1 MNRQLQLRALPR
13 LSREGFVPAGP
24 TRRVRS
30 GMLIPKPA
38 SDDDTGIK
46 LQCLPITATER
57 RALQEIV
64 ETADLVTDE
73 PFTYLVAR
81 VSNPTLDVL
90 ATFEVERADREM
102 DHDEGDSAYLGDCDL
117 EIEFEAGPPCEDG
130 AGG

>member
-1 MNRQLQLRALPR
+1 M
-13 LSREGFVPAGP
+13 
-24 TRRVRS
+24 
-30 GMLIPKPA
+30 
-38 SDDDTGIK
+38 
-46 LQCLPITATER
+46 
-57 RALQEIV
+57 
-64 ETADLVTDE
+64 TDG

-117 EIEFEAGPPCEDG
+117 EIEFDAGPPCEDG